1 MSLCKHNGK
10 ARKQRI
16 GRSVM
21 IAMATASCLMLT
33 GCVVTTD
40 PYGDGDRAAR
50 VSADLESMFADQE
63 PVTSALSMEESFA
76 RALLY
81 NLDHKVEMME
91 EVIANHHIDVS
102 RTDLLPR
109 IAASAGYHHR
119 SNDAGGRSQS
129 LLSGEESLEPSTSQQ
144 RSHRLV
150 DLQVAWNVLD
160 FGVSYMTARQRQDE
174 ARMIEERRRKVI
186 QNIAFEVV
194 NAYSLAWIAQ
204 KYGSETEDLVG
215 EINDAVASYDRLI
228 KKKLHNQK
236 DGLLS
241 QRRLLDTQNQ
251 LLELIDGM
259 AIAQTR
265 LGRLMNLR
273 PGTRFQLAAPG
284 FSVSEAPMEIDV
296 DELEITALNMRPE
309 LREEDYA
316 KRISH
321 TETRKEMLRMFPGL
335 EFSLGGHHDGNK
347 FLFNRSWADTGLRL
361 SWNLLNLVN
370 GPRMRELRKSEED
383 LADARRRALS
393 MSVMTQVRLAAQH
406 YRVEQKKLTQTARL
420 AEVDASLYKL
430 VNGAKLTRT
439 RFDVIQAKAAWLISQ
454 IREELSKAEVQ
465 NAMAR
470 VLDSLGMDPV
480 PEEIS
485 EHSVASLSKA
495 IRARW
500 SMLSKH
506 YFASYD
512 RDEKRYQYVRE
523 HPDVEVQTSS
533 EPLEHHSTSWS
544 VEVLD

>member
-1 MSLCKHNGK
+1 MSLWKDNGNSQ
-10 ARKQRI
+10 ARRI
-16 GRSVM
+16 GRSVSV
-21 IAMATASCLMLT
+21 AMALASCVALT

-40 PYGDGDRAAR
+40 PYGDGDRTAR

-63 PVTSALSMEESFA
+63 PVSGSLSMEESFA

-91 EVIANHHIDVS
+91 EVVANHHIDVS

-109 IAASAGYHHR
+109 IAASAGYNHR

-129 LLSGEESLEPSTSQQ
+129 LLSGEESLEPSTSQE
-144 RSHRLV
+144 RSHRLI
-150 DLQVAWNVLD
+150 DFQVAWNVLD

-174 ARMIEERRRKVI
+174 VRMIEERRRKVV
-186 QNIAFEVV
+186 QNIAFEIV

-204 KYGSETEDLVG
+204 KYGPQTEELVG
-215 EINDAVASYDRLI
+215 EINEAVASYDRLI

-273 PGTRFQLAAPG
+273 PGTRFELDSPG
-284 FSVSEAPMEIDV
+284 FEVSETPMEIDV
-296 DELEITALNMRPE
+296 EELEITALNMRPE

-321 TETRKEMLRMFPGL
+321 TETRKELLRMFPGL
-335 EFSLGGHHDGNK
+335 EFSIGGHRDGNK
-347 FLFNRSWADTGLRL
+347 FLFNRSWADTGIRL

-406 YRVEQKKLTQTARL
+406 YQVEQKKLAQTTRL
-420 AEVDASLYKL
+420 AEVDSSLYKL

-480 PEEIS
+480 PDTIS
-485 EHSVASLSKA
+485 EHSVESLSKA

-500 SMLSKH
+500 NMLSKH

-512 RDEKRYQYVRE
+512 STEERYKYVRS
-523 HPDVEVQTSS
+523 HPDATPKSS
-533 EPLEHHSTSWS
+533 SSHIEDFSTGWS